1 MFEAKLK
8 FNNYSERAEK
18 GITNRNSYKGGKL
31 VGEYNRV
38 IQFY

>member
-18 GITNRNSYKGGKL
+18 GRTNRNIVIKGVSWWESITG
-31 VGEYNRV
+31 
-38 IQFY
+38 

>member
-18 GITNRNSYKGGKL
+18 GRTNRNIVIKG
-31 VGEYNRV
+31 
-38 IQFY
+38 ISF